1 MANTNESEV
10 KEFSGNIYIF
20 HAFDIGD
27 DIDLKKVEKSPK
39 IQKQPLNLPK
49 YFKNYNQPL
58 QVELPHPHD
67 TSSCMSVKLNN
78 FGVLSLTY
86 KIPFQETFENLRGT
100 INDIFDKYQ
109 EQSVSD
115 ANTLFKKL
123 KKYIGKPKFFLQH
136 TSYLVIQLNT
146 KDNHKITTAQLKEK
160 YGSTIA
166 SLLRFET
173 EHLSEFQKNEILES
187 DIGYYRGDLLLIDS
201 EASFIYDDEYEEV
214 LPLFEFANIQQLE
227 LHYFD
232 QLLDKQLNI
241 IYERKVKPLPWKF
254 YLPFIGTSLS
264 GDPVRAL
271 GALKVDISVITEQ
284 LENSIKLAGEPYFS
298 EIYSTLVEKLDL
310 PGWQEG
316 IDKKLE
322 IVKDIRTVYQN
333 KIDHIR
339 EDLLT
344 VSIIILILVEL
355 VVAFFK

>member
-1 MANTNESEV
+1 MVKTKETES

-27 DIDLKKVEKSPK
+27 DIDLAKVENSTIIKK
-39 IQKQPLNLPK
+39 EPLNLPK

-58 QVELPHPHD
+58 QVELPHPHE
-67 TSSCMSVKLNN
+67 TSYCISTKINN
-78 FGVLSLTY
+78 FGAISLTY
-86 KIPFQETFENLRGT
+86 KIPFQETFESLRGT

-115 ANTLFKKL
+115 ASTLFKKL
-123 KKYIGKPKFFLQH
+123 KRFITQPKFFHQH
-136 TSYLVIQLNT
+136 TSYLVIQLDT
-146 KDNHKITTAQLKEK
+146 KGNHKITTSLLKEK

-173 EHLSEFQKNEILES
+173 EHLSEFQKNEILKS
-187 DIGYYRGDLLLIDS
+187 DIGYYRGDLLIIDIES
-201 EASFIYDDEYEEV
+201 AFIYDEEYEEV
-214 LPLFEFANIQQLE
+214 LYLFEFANVQQLE

-232 QLLDKQLNI
+232 RLLDQQLNI
-241 IYERKVKPLPWKF
+241 IYERKAKPLSWRF
-254 YLPFIGTSLS
+254 YLPFIGTNLS

-271 GALKVDISVITEQ
+271 GRLKVDISVITEL
-284 LENSIKLAGEPYFS
+284 LENSVKLAGEPYFS

-310 PGWQEG
+310 SGWQEG
-316 IDKKLE
+316 IDRKLE

-333 KIDHIR
+333 KIDNIR

-344 VSIIILILVEL
+344 VAIIVLILVEL
-355 VVAFFK
+355 IIAFFK